1 VLASKRMRRA
11 IDITVSV
18 LVALVLLTPLDC
30 FAAKAQRP
38 EAMECCLK
46 GKCEPSAKSAECCK
60 AGVPDRDQVGPQP
73 TDHRP
78 ALNVLSVLAVLPLDS
93 PLINHTS
100 LGEPVKHPPPRLD
113 SISSSLPLLI

>member
-1 VLASKRMRRA
+1 VLTSKRMRRA

-18 LVALVLLTPLDC
+18 LLGLALTIPLDC
-30 FAAKAQRP
+30 FAAKTQRP
-38 EAMECCLK
+38 EEMQCCLK
-46 GKCEPSAKSAECCK
+46 GKCEPNAKSAECCK
-60 AGVPDRDQVGPQP
+60 ASVPDRDQVGPQL

-78 ALNVLSVLAVLPLDS
+78 ALDVFSVVAVLPVDS

-113 SISSSLPLLI
+113 SISESLPLLI

>member
-1 VLASKRMRRA
+1 MLASKRMRRA

-18 LVALVLLTPLDC
+18 LVALVLVSPLDC
-30 FAAKAQRP
+30 FAAKTQRP

-78 ALNVLSVLAVLPLDS
+78 ALDVLSVVAVLPVDS
-93 PLINHTS
+93 PLTHVA
-100 LGEPVKHPPPRLD
+100 LGELDKHPPPRLD
-113 SISSSLPLLI
+113 SISASLPLLI